1 MDKTSVKESII
12 RSLDNIIDKTSNLE
26 KFEEQIPQVE
36 LDIILKDIQQLYENY
51 KLLAKI
57 NNKELEGEIE
67 QHSINSII
75 EKSEQTFSKIK
86 TISETPAKE
95 QIGKIY
101 PNEENDQKNEA
112 FKDTSVEDNK
122 TIEKEQKPNV
132 EEEAG
137 EEEEIIIEQY
147 NQQIKQPVNQETGSE
162 TVADK
167 YKNTPQSLNEKLRT
181 TASDNSI
188 AAKLQQDPIKELR
201 SSIGLNEKILFV
213 KELFNENNEEY
224 RKVLSKLDS
233 MPDLTTAMELVN
245 ALKLRYSWDD
255 SKESYKLFINYIK
268 RRFTS

>member
-1 MDKTSVKESII
+1 MDKTSIKESII

-57 NNKELEGEIE
+57 NNRELEGEIE
-67 QHSINSII
+67 QQSINSII

-86 TISETPAKE
+86 TISETLAKE
-95 QIGKIY
+95 ETGKIY
-101 PNEENDQKNEA
+101 PDEENDQKNEA
-112 FKDTSVEDNK
+112 FKDTLVEDNK

-137 EEEEIIIEQY
+137 EEEIIIEQY
-147 NQQIKQPVNQETGSE
+147 EQQIKQPVSQEMGSE

-167 YKNTPQSLNEKLRT
+167 YKNIPQSLNERLRT
-181 TASDNSI
+181 TATDNSI

-224 RKVLSKLDS
+224 RNVLSKLDS

-245 ALKLRYSWDD
+245 ALQLRYSWDD